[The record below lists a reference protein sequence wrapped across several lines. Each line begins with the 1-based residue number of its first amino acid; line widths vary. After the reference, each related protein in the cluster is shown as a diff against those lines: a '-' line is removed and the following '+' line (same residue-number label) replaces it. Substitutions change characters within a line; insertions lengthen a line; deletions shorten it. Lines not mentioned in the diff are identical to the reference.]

1 MITFEEGSET
11 LQNGITKLYN
21 ILDGLEPNFT
31 PDEHIKLYTTVYNLC
46 SPNAIPSYDR
56 QLYNKYKETCEHYIT
71 SKVLPS
77 LQVKEGEPLLRELL
91 ERWSNY
97 KIMTKRLS
105 SFFSPLDRYI
115 EPKFGLPSL
124 EETSFL
130 SFYHLVYEGMN
141 QEIMD
146 AISSMIDRKLA
157 GEKVDQTFVI
167 NTLDFSLKFD
177 EYIRKECT
185 RKNRTKEV
193 KMDCSLDVLSKKI
206 NLISSDEAVFEV
218 DYGTALVSKRFE
230 DIIKT
235 IPVGDVG
242 NISVHEVRS
251 KMMTMVIEYCK
262 MHKHNNGL
270 KDFELKDWDAQFV
283 NVDPKTLLDLLKSAC
298 YLRVDSLVDLTWN
311 EVDSLIKGK
320 TREEIAEIFGAVDD
334 SNSKLLEENNE

>member
-1 MITFEEGSET
+1 
-11 LQNGITKLYN
+11 
-21 ILDGLEPNFT
+21 
-31 PDEHIKLYTTVYNLC
+31 
-46 SPNAIPSYDR
+46 
-56 QLYNKYKETCEHYIT
+56 
-71 SKVLPS
+71 
-77 LQVKEGEPLLRELL
+77 
-91 ERWSNY
+91 
-97 KIMTKRLS
+97 
-105 SFFSPLDRYI
+105 
-115 EPKFGLPSL
+115 
-124 EETSFL
+124 
-130 SFYHLVYEGMN
+130 
-141 QEIMD
+141 
-146 AISSMIDRKLA
+146 
-157 GEKVDQTFVI
+157 
-167 NTLDFSLKFD
+167 
-177 EYIRKECT
+177 
-185 RKNRTKEV
+185 
-193 KMDCSLDVLSKKI
+193 MDCSLDVLSKKI

-251 KMMTMVIEYCK
+251 KMLAMVIEYCK

-334 SNSKLLEENNE
+334 SNSKLLEENNEQSLQILQHIVNILGKCKLLFYFSFQTNANFFLLFLYDPISDELNYPSEVQLMLTID